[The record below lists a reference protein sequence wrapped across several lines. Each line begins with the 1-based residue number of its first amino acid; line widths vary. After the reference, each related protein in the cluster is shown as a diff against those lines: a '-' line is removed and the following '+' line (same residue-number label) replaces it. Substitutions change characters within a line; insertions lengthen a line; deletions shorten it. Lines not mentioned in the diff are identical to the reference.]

1 MFWICSEVL
10 IRFFIVFTTKNK
22 GTLLKA
28 MLLSPKKKRIEQ
40 RSGSSSVF
48 LKEKNQIVFRDLSTE
63 EDYLFPVDQNPPAPL
78 TEG

>member
-1 MFWICSEVL
+1 
-10 IRFFIVFTTKNK
+10 
-22 GTLLKA
+22 